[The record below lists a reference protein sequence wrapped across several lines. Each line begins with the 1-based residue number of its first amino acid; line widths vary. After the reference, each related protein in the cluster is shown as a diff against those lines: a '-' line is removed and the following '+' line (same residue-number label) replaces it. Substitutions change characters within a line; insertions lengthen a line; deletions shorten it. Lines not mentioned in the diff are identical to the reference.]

1 MGNLGGLEVV
11 VILLVALVVLGPKK
25 LPDAARQVG
34 RALTELKRISGG
46 FQKEMREAMQDPIV
60 EAESRAKG
68 ARVVASDSPTK
79 TADAAETD
87 STGTDATETD
97 STGTDATETDST
109 GTDATATDSAGTDAT
124 ATDSAAADNTEVDS
138 SQSAPT
144 QHDTEAAD
152 DGTNT
157 QTSTS

>member
-60 EAESRAKG
+60 EAEARAKG
-68 ARVVASDSPTK
+68 ARVVASESVAS
-79 TADAAETD
+79 TADTAATD
-87 STGTDATETD
+87 PPADD
-97 STGTDATETDST
+97 SAVADD
-109 GTDATATDSAGTDAT
+109 TATDD
-124 ATDSAAADNTEVDS
+124 AADSPAADS
-138 SQSAPT
+138 
-144 QHDTEAAD
+144 TEAAND
-152 DGTNT
+152 D
-157 QTSTS
+157 TSAQASTP

>member
-60 EAESRAKG
+60 EAEARAKG

-79 TADAAETD
+79 PADAAETD
-87 STGTDATETD
+87 ST
-97 STGTDATETDST
+97 
-109 GTDATATDSAGTDAT
+109 GTDAT

-152 DGTNT
+152 DSTNT

>member
-60 EAESRAKG
+60 EAEARAKG
-68 ARVVASDSPTK
+68 ARVVASESVAS
-79 TADAAETD
+79 TADTAATD
-87 STGTDATETD
+87 PPADD
-97 STGTDATETDST
+97 SAVADD
-109 GTDATATDSAGTDAT
+109 TATDD
-124 ATDSAAADNTEVDS
+124 AAADS
-138 SQSAPT
+138 
-144 QHDTEAAD
+144 TEAAND
-152 DGTNT
+152 D
-157 QTSTS
+157 TSAQASTP

>member
-60 EAESRAKG
+60 EAEARAKG
-68 ARVVASDSPTK
+68 ARVVASESVAS
-79 TADAAETD
+79 TADTAATD
-87 STGTDATETD
+87 PPADD
-97 STGTDATETDST
+97 SAVADD
-109 GTDATATDSAGTDAT
+109 TATDD
-124 ATDSAAADNTEVDS
+124 AAADSPAADS
-138 SQSAPT
+138 
-144 QHDTEAAD
+144 TEAAND
-152 DGTNT
+152 D
-157 QTSTS
+157 TSAQASTP